1 MSQNHI
7 LNKWKIKYVQISDS
21 RSHKSKPPMPHSNI
35 SCIWCE
41 VYTLTYQVWKTLLFL
56 KHRGMHPHQGFLV
69 GFLFPDFD
77 RCFRGLVFQAARKMF
92 SARNWN
98 GRTDHGNVGGFV

>member
-1 MSQNHI
+1 MSKSRTPDHIKVNHQCHI
-7 LNKWKIKYVQISDS
+7 ATFLVFGARFIHSLIKFG
-21 RSHKSKPPMPHSNI
+21 KL
-35 SCIWCE
+35 CF
-41 VYTLTYQVWKTLLFL
+41 FL